1 MRNSVTWSR
10 PSMDPIPTPKGKP
23 FLSLTEAI
31 WEASL
36 IQLSL
41 GRAASGGFSFKP
53 VMFLVGQ

>member
-1 MRNSVTWSR
+1 
-10 PSMDPIPTPKGKP
+10 MDPIPTPKGKP
-23 FLSLTEAI
+23 FLSLREAI

-41 GRAASGGFSFKP
+41 GQAASGGFSFKP